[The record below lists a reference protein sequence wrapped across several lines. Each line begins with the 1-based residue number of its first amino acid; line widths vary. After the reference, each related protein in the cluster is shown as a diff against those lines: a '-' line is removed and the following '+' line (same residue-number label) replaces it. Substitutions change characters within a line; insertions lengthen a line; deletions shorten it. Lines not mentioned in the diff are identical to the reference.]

1 MNIKDFEYNQKIQG
15 YYMIKKIEERT
26 SKNGGSYI
34 DINVADQN
42 KDEVN
47 GKVWNTQGIDLNTY
61 KSGILVKVRGQV
73 QKFNNKMQL
82 HIEKIRLVDQS
93 DDVNFE
99 DYIAAA
105 PVSSNQ
111 MIREIYSFIDK
122 ITHPQIKELTLTLF
136 RDKEDKLSYYPAA
149 KTHHHNIKGG
159 LLYHIRT
166 MLDLGEKISSAYD
179 FINTDLL
186 YAGIVLHDLSKTEE
200 MIADELGIVE
210 DYSTEGKLLGHII
223 QGITE
228 IDRVC
233 RELFIDDEIKMVL
246 QHMILSHH
254 YHAEY
259 GSPKMPLVP
268 EAELLHYIDLID
280 ARMYG
285 MNKALSNIEGGT
297 FSEKNY
303 SLEGRSLYKTS
314 FDERNNG

>member
-26 SKNGGSYI
+26 SKNGGTYI
-34 DINVADQN
+34 DLNIADQN
-42 KDEVN
+42 KDEIN
-47 GKVWNTQGIDLNTY
+47 GKIWNAQGMDLNAY

-82 HIEKIRLVDQS
+82 HIEKIRLVEQS

-111 MIREIYSFIDK
+111 MIHEIYSFIDK
-122 ITHPQIKELTLTLF
+122 IIHPQIKELTLTLF
-136 RDKEDKLSYYPAA
+136 KDKEEKLSYYPAA

-166 MLDLGEKISSAYD
+166 MLDLGEKISSIYD

-233 RELFIDDEIKMVL
+233 RELSIDDEIKMVL
-246 QHMILSHH
+246 QHIILSHH

-259 GSPKMPLVP
+259 GSPKMPLIP

-285 MNKALSNIEGGT
+285 MNKALSNVEGGS
-297 FSEKNY
+297 FAEKNY
-303 SLEGRSLYKTS
+303 SLDGRSLYKTS
-314 FDERNNG
+314 FGDTNNG